1 LVQGKDGK
9 SVFEVFHLF
18 EPSHFHMM
26 HRHGRPGDADRPGMR
41 GMEPGRGFNWDEVRP
56 GNRDRREERTGLIIF
71 VGLNMEPIEKARAES
86 TRHTVLMAAILLLIG
101 FAGLATL
108 FLAQAYRTTRT
119 SLTRV
124 QAFSDHVV
132 ENLPMGLVTVSEEG
146 IIRTVNQSAQTLLGR
161 TESSMVGRSAGH
173 FLPEGLREPFRQLET
188 RGKLIQKDV
197 VCRLKDDQT
206 LPLEISFSRLA
217 GGDRRFTG
225 YLLLFR
231 DLTEVQ
237 ALKKEVERNQRLAS
251 IGRLA
256 AGVAHEIRNPLSSI
270 KGFATYF
277 RQRYREV
284 PEDVKT
290 ADIMIT
296 EVDRL
301 NRVISQLLEFARPLA
316 VQKKA
321 ISPKIVIQH
330 ALKTIQ
336 AQAQEKGIEIV
347 QEIPEENPK
356 VPMDPD
362 RMGQVLLNLF
372 LNAMEAMPEGGVMRI
387 TLSYREARKI
397 MEFTLSDTG
406 TGIPPKNLA
415 HVFDPYFTTRQ
426 SGTGL
431 GLAIVHK
438 IMESHKGEIK
448 IESSEGQG
456 TTVRLTLP
464 LGS

>member
-1 LVQGKDGK
+1 ML
-9 SVFEVFHLF
+9 
-18 EPSHFHMM
+18 
-26 HRHGRPGDADRPGMR
+26 
-41 GMEPGRGFNWDEVRP
+41 
-56 GNRDRREERTGLIIF
+56 
-71 VGLNMEPIEKARAES
+71 
-86 TRHTVLMAAILLLIG
+86 
-101 FAGLATL
+101 
-108 FLAQAYRTTRT
+108 
-119 SLTRV
+119 
-124 QAFSDHVV
+124 
-132 ENLPMGLVTVSEEG
+132 
-146 IIRTVNQSAQTLLGR
+146 
-161 TESSMVGRSAGH
+161 GRSAGDI
-173 FLPEGLREPFRQLET
+173 LPAGLRGPFRELET
-188 RGKLIQKDV
+188 RGKLIQREV
-197 VCRLKDDQT
+197 VCRLSPDQT
-206 LPLEISFSRLA
+206 LPLEISFSRLR
-217 GGDRRFTG
+217 GGDKHLTG

-277 RQRYREV
+277 KQRYHEV

-316 VQKKA
+316 VQKKS
-321 ISPKIVIQH
+321 ISPKIMIQH
-330 ALKTIQ
+330 TLKTIQ
-336 AQAQEKGIEIV
+336 TQIKEKGIKIV

-372 LNAMEAMPEGGVMRI
+372 LNAMEAMPEGGTI
-387 TLSYREARKI
+387 HIALSYPEGLKT
-397 MEFTLSDTG
+397 MELTISDTG
-406 TGIPPKNLA
+406 AGISEENLA

-438 IMESHKGEIK
+438 IMESHQGEVK
-448 IESSEGQG
+448 IESPEGRG

-464 LGS
+464 LSP